1 MHGTLLHAPGPAC
14 ERMDVR
20 TPLQTLARYVEE
32 NWFFLL
38 LVMGVAAAWLF
49 LRQQGSALSSLEDFD
64 RKIQSGQP
72 VVVELFSN
80 T

>member
-1 MHGTLLHAPGPAC
+1 M
-14 ERMDVR
+14 RV
-20 TPLQTLARYVEE
+20 PLQTLARFIEE

-38 LVMGVAAAWLF
+38 LVLGVAAAWLF
-49 LRQQGSALSSLEDFD
+49 LRQQGTPLSSLDDFD
-64 RKIQSGQP
+64 RKIRSGQP

>member
-1 MHGTLLHAPGPAC
+1 M
-14 ERMDVR
+14 
-20 TPLQTLARYVEE
+20 QTLIRYVEQ

-38 LVMGVAAAWLF
+38 LIVAVVAAWLF
-49 LRQQGSALSSLEDFD
+49 LGQRGTPLSSLDDFD

-72 VVVELFSN
+72 VVVEFFSN

>member
-1 MHGTLLHAPGPAC
+1 MLRTL
-14 ERMDVR
+14 
-20 TPLQTLARYVEE
+20 LQTLAHYVEQ

-38 LVMGVAAAWLF
+38 LIVGVAAAWLF
-49 LRQQGSALSSLEDFD
+49 LSQRGTPLSSLRDFD
-64 RKIQSGQP
+64 RKTQSGQP